1 MKIAYFTDSYV
12 PQVNGVTYVVQA
24 HVGLLARNHQVK
36 VYAPAYGLMYETE
49 REKNLVVE
57 RYPSV
62 PVATY
67 KEIRLP
73 VVDIGRL
80 ERSVAEFDPD
90 IIHFHSPGVLGLAG
104 VRMAKKLGRP
114 LVGTYHTLF
123 SEMLPPLPAFRLI
136 PGGWLRKGIWKLSN
150 KVFERCSLVISP
162 TQTIADELKSHGL
175 KGEVKVLS
183 NGVDIGQFAAKKGY
197 GNRKRILHVGRMS
210 HEKNV
215 EAVLRAFGEVVK
227 VWPEARLVVAGG
239 GPALEGLK
247 EKACE
252 LGLERAVTFLGYVSR
267 EKLGAL
273 YRRSDVF
280 VTASAM
286 ETLGLVIVEAMASG
300 LPVVGVNAG
309 GVRDLVVTGVNGYL
323 AEPGDYRG
331 MAKKIVYILR
341 EENLIEKLG
350 KNSRRMAEKHDVRKV
365 VKELERVYSRLRPM
379 DSVPNNQPFLA
390 L

>member
-1 MKIAYFTDSYV
+1 MKIAYFTDTYV
-12 PQVNGVTYVVQA
+12 PQVNGVTFTVQA
-24 HVGLLARNHQVK
+24 HAGLLARNHQVR
-36 VYAPAYGLMYETE
+36 VYAPAYGLMYETV

-62 PVATY
+62 PLATY

-73 VVDIGRL
+73 VVDMGRL
-80 ERSVAEFDPD
+80 EKSVIGFDPD

-104 VRMAKKLGRP
+104 VRMAKKLDRP

-123 SEMLPPLPAFRLI
+123 SEMLPPLPVFRFI

-150 KVFERCSLVISP
+150 KVFERCSLVISL
-162 TQTIADELKSHGL
+162 TQTIADELVRHGL
-175 KGEVKVLS
+175 KSEVRVLS
-183 NGVDIGQFAAKKGY
+183 GGIDIEQFAAKKSY
-197 GNRKRILHVGRMS
+197 RNRKRILHVGRMS

-215 EAVLRAFGEVVK
+215 EAVVRAFGEVIK
-227 VWPEARLVVAGG
+227 VLPDALLVVAGG

-247 EKACE
+247 KLAGG
-252 LGLERAVTFLGYVSR
+252 LGLGEKVTFLGYVSR

-300 LPVVGVNAG
+300 LPVVGVAAG
-309 GVRDLVVTGVNGYL
+309 GVKDLVREGVNGYL
-323 AEPGDYRG
+323 VNPGDYRS
-331 MAKKIVYILR
+331 MAKKIIHIFR
-341 EENLIEKLG
+341 EEKLLEKLG
-350 KNSRRMAEKHDVRKV
+350 KNSRKLAEKHDVRKA
-365 VKELERVYSRLRPM
+365 VKELEEIYARLRPM